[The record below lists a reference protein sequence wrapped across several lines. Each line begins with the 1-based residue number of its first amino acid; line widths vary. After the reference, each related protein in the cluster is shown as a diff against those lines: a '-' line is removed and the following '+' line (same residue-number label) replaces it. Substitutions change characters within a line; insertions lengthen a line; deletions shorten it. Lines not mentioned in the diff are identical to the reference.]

1 MVATV
6 SADFNRDATND
17 IVHVQKPEY
26 LYAYADP
33 NATGETL
40 YAWDEY
46 NTTGGGLTGI
56 TYYTTSDNPVIND
69 PLLDSNGEV
78 VGSAYYVGTT
88 PANGKFYIGQ
98 IPSILKGIRNTSKDI
113 VSQLPATVYTDS
125 DTLVVGMTLYDN
137 TGTDTGLTIS
147 VINQDGSF
155 DIVAPTA

>member
-1 MVATV
+1 MSITTDWERL
-6 SADFNRDATND
+6 SSSD
-17 IVHVQKPEY
+17 INNEKSGPEPSKPEY
-26 LYAYADP
+26 LYAYTDP
-33 NATGETL
+33 NATGTPL

-46 NTTGGGLTGI
+46 NTIGGGLTGI

-88 PANGKFYIGQ
+88 PSNGKFYIGQ
-98 IPSILKGIRNTSKDI
+98 TPSILKGIRNTSKDI
-113 VSQLPATVYTDS
+113 VSQLPSTVYTDS

-137 TGTDTGLTIS
+137 TGTDTGYVIA

-155 DIVAPTA
+155 DIR

>member
-1 MVATV
+1 M
-6 SADFNRDATND
+6 
-17 IVHVQKPEY
+17 
-26 LYAYADP
+26 YAYTDP
-33 NATGETL
+33 NPIGTTY

-46 NTTGGGLTGI
+46 NKDIGGLTGI
-56 TYYTTSDNPVIND
+56 TYYTTSDNPVKND

-88 PANGKFYIGQ
+88 PAKGEFYIGQ

-137 TGTDTGLTIS
+137 TGTDTGYVIS

-155 DIVAPTA
+155 DIS